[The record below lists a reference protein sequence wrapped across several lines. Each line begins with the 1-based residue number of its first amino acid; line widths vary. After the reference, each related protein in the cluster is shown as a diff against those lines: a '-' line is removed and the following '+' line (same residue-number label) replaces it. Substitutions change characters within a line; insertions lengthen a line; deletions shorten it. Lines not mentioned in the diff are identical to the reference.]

1 MKNTFSSH
9 RGNDVRSGGGLM
21 SEPAPCLSVLPD
33 ADDDEDARQQVAL
46 IEALPVTVQPKC
58 APAR

>member
-1 MKNTFSSH
+1 
-9 RGNDVRSGGGLM
+9 M

-33 ADDDEDARQQVAL
+33 AAEDEDARQQVAL
-46 IEALPVTVQPKC
+46 IEALLVTVQPKC